1 MGAAVK
7 ARLTQLASRI
17 DALHLR
23 ERALLLLAGVA
34 MVFILVDTLGLQST
48 YRQQQQSRQEID
60 DWEQQLATLSARSQ
74 LLSTPEGSRSQQEFE
89 QERKRLQEEIA
100 GLEAR
105 LQGQL
110 GVLLQPEQAVR
121 VLEQVLGPD
130 QELELTRVDA
140 VGRPLN
146 TTLVQDDG
154 SVSESAIGRY
164 ELRLQLQGSYLAT
177 LRYLRALETLPWK
190 FFWEELNFEVLE
202 YPLAQVTL
210 DLYTLGLLEG

>member
-1 MGAAVK
+1 MK
-7 ARLTQLASRI
+7 EQLQQLATRI

-34 MVFILVDTLGLQST
+34 IVFVLVDTIGLQPAQ
-48 YRQQQQSRQEID
+48 RQQEQSLQEIE

-74 LLSTPEGSRSQQEFE
+74 ILSTPPGTRSLQEYA
-89 QERKRLQEEIA
+89 QERSRLQVEISSLEE
-100 GLEAR
+100 R

-110 GVLLQPEQAVR
+110 GVLLQPEQATR
-121 VLEQVLGPD
+121 VLEQVLGPE
-130 QELELTRVDA
+130 QELKLTRVDA

-146 TTLVQDDG
+146 TTVQQNDDG
-154 SVSESAIGRY
+154 DAADTGIGRY
-164 ELRLQLQGSYLAT
+164 ELRLQLEGSYLAT

-202 YPLAQVTL
+202 HPVARVTL
-210 DLYTLGLLEG
+210 DIYTLGLLEG